1 MTALPSSAMT
11 ERKGAARDLDAICFG
26 LIVKRLR
33 VQRGWQVQQLAQLT
47 GMSRV
52 HIGVIERGGN
62 PPTLRSFIAICFA
75 LGADPPTVLHEILRN
90 RAQFQKA

>member
-1 MTALPSSAMT
+1 MT
-11 ERKGAARDLDAICFG
+11 EQKGASRELDSICFG

-33 VQRGWQVQQLAQLT
+33 IQRGWQVQQLAQAT

-62 PPTLRSFIAICFA
+62 SPNLRSFIAICFA
-75 LGADPPTVLHEILRN
+75 LGADPPTVLAEILRN
-90 RAQFQKA
+90 RSQFQRQA